1 MNNYRQPGE
10 VLTLTTDR
18 AVSSGGGFLKGSIF
32 GVASGTYASGDAGEF
47 ATCGVYGLA
56 KTSAQAWAVGQP
68 IYWDNTNYRADSGS
82 TVGPRIG
89 TATEAA
95 DNPSSTGYVK
105 LDESGTST
113 GGGTLRQL
121 QQRVTIAEIN
131 AGLTLLPAQPGLS
144 YRLVDAFVIAVGGA
158 VGAVTTVDILGTLTT
173 SRKLVAFA
181 QASLTQSTL
190 LRAGASGATILANG
204 ASFTANDANTAITI
218 GKTGSDVTTAT
229 HIDVTLFY
237 TVA

>member
-1 MNNYRQPGE
+1 MNNYRQPGD
-10 VLTLTTDR
+10 VLPLTVDR

-32 GVASGTYASGDAGEF
+32 GVATADVADTAEGEF

-56 KTSAQAWAVGQP
+56 KTSAQAWTVGQK
-68 IYWDNTNYRADSGS
+68 IYWDNTNFRCDTDG
-82 TVGPRIG
+82 TVGQLIG
-89 TATEAA
+89 AATEVAA
-95 DNPSSTGYVK
+95 NPSSTGYVK

-158 VGAVTTVDILGTLTT
+158 VGAVTTVDILATLTT
-173 SRKLVAFA
+173 GRKLVAFA

-204 ASFTANDANTAITI
+204 ASFTSNDANTAVTI